1 MVREQL
7 FDLDEYES
15 REPHRLHPRIPKKL
29 ADVASEPWHH
39 VFQKSWSTGEVP
51 EDWKREKNRP
61 RKLQINQSNINTCE
75 DSGKDNQKQICEQL
89 EANKVITVLTSKVQ
103 NECAKG
109 AAYWCSNLMTAIKCG
124 ALDHCV
130 QNGWNQA
137 SNESVWN
144 RISNDDMCA
153 DCKQLISILV
163 RMAKESTFK
172 ETLQKYLEHECTN
185 LPLQTL
191 IPQCQALV
199 KDFFARLIASLEE
212 QFDPSII
219 CAQLGACPADLLG
232 SKDGLM
238 QLLTGLEQLLLLLP
252 GQMPIL
258 PSGHTQESPQELL
271 PIPLPLCWLCRTFI
285 GKAESVIPKA
295 AIGKAMSKLCYILP
309 GAVAGMCQCLME
321 KYTVIIVD
329 TIVSKLGPRLICGM
343 MFMCASEEN
352 CGPESL
358 LPATA
363 EGCQMCL
370 MVSDQVKASLRAN
383 RTRRAVEAA
392 LSTACSRSFSFWPQ
406 CNHFIHQHQPKLSA
420 LLMKPWD
427 SQATCQELGACGA
440 EQLLPSATPCAQ
452 GPTYWCSSL
461 SAAKQC
467 KAIQHCQDH
476 AWL

>member
-1 MVREQL
+1 MPAGQL
-7 FDLDEYES
+7 AMWPLLLLS
-15 REPHRLHPRIPKKL
+15 LL
-29 ADVASEPWHH
+29 
-39 VFQKSWSTGEVP
+39 
-51 EDWKREKNRP
+51 
-61 RKLQINQSNINTCE
+61 
-75 DSGKDNQKQICEQL
+75 SGGL
-89 EANKVITVLTSKVQ
+89 VLTSKVQ

-144 RISNDDMCA
+144 RISNEDMCA

-199 KDFFARLIASLEE
+199 KDFYARLIASLEE

-252 GQMPIL
+252 GQTPIL